1 MENLVLFWASIVIQI
16 IENKCVGIFEREQQE
31 SRKTLCDKCFSSLE
45 FLINLMAWGTLGFLA
60 CDMNSK
66 CAVFFVSNLLPFLQC
81 PRGSCKLTTPRSN
94 KIVVT

>member
-1 MENLVLFWASIVIQI
+1 MENLVLFWASIVIQT

-31 SRKTLCDKCFSSLE
+31 SMKTFCDKCFSSLE

-66 CAVFFVSNLLPFLQC
+66 WCRSFCLKFVTICAVPKGQL
-81 PRGSCKLTTPRSN
+81 
-94 KIVVT
+94 